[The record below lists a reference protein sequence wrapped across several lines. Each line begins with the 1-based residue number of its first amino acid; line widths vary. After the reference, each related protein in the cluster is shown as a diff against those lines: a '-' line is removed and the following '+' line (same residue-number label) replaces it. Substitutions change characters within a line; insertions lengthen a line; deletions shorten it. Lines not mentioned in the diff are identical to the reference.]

1 MHGGFATRSLNSN
14 LANFQ
19 HGVDALYNQ
28 IVSLGVTPSG
38 KTLDAVKNSI
48 STVSNNSYN
57 TGYAKG
63 SSDGYNSGYNAGK
76 SSASISRITSVYR
89 SGTNGSADAW
99 TCSFGGYLTGAKY
112 ALIEYQVQW
121 PDRVT
126 GLSFGGCTVISQI
139 GADDLGVNGDNTVYV
154 RTILIKDISSSAY
167 FTEQRSG
174 NATYRGC
181 NVIGIYA

>member
-1 MHGGFATRSLNSN
+1 MRTHG
-14 LANFQ
+14 LALL
-19 HGVDALYNQ
+19 VDIL
-28 IVSLGVTPSG
+28 
-38 KTLDAVKNSI
+38 
-48 STVSNNSYN
+48 
-57 TGYAKG
+57 
-63 SSDGYNSGYNAGK
+63 
-76 SSASISRITSVYR
+76 R
-89 SGTNGSADAW
+89 
-99 TCSFGGYLTGAKY
+99 GAKY

-167 FTEQRSG
+167 FTEQHSG

-181 NVIGIYA
+181 NVIGIYAQSPFLHVST